1 MKVRTCVSA
10 QSDIWTSTV
19 RRVSAC
25 FVQCQRNMAQS
36 TSCSDCGDV
45 SSGVHFDAVEV
56 LQVDDKK
63 AVASSKPI
71 GNVAMLSIIQV
82 FSQTAK

>member
-1 MKVRTCVSA
+1 MEERTCVSA

-25 FVQCQRNMAQS
+25 FVQCQCNSAQS
-36 TSCSDCGDV
+36 ISRSDCRDV
-45 SSGVHFDAVEV
+45 SSGVYCDFVEV

-63 AVASSKPI
+63 AVVSSQPI
-71 GNVAMLSIIQV
+71 SNVAMLSGSIN
-82 FSQTAK
+82 

>member
-1 MKVRTCVSA
+1 MSA
-10 QSDIWTSTV
+10 QPDIWASTV

-45 SSGVHFDAVEV
+45 SSGVYFDVVEI

-63 AVASSKPI
+63 AVASTKPI
-71 GNVAMLSIIQV
+71 GDVAMLSTNQV
-82 FSQTAK
+82 FSQIAK